1 VSVAGQ
7 DLAPLDDDAL
17 TLLRRRHVGFVFQA
31 FHVLPYLT
39 VSQNV
44 AVPLALLAHTGRE
57 SDERV
62 AAMLDAVGL
71 GDRGASMPRELS
83 GGELQRVAIAR
94 ALVHRPS
101 IVLAD
106 EPTGNL
112 DPSSAAGVI
121 ELLRDRIR
129 GEGAS
134 GMLVTH
140 SRAAA
145 ALADRALD
153 AHERRSRGISMN
165 TVARAVLG
173 GALGPSSR
181 PAGAVRAGDRAR
193 RCARFRRGA
202 GECVGRRRVRR
213 RDEDAVGRSRPRSAR
228 PARGVRRERL
238 PARRA
243 RCGRRGRKPGVEV
256 DARIEGRDEA
266 LRIYGV
272 DAFRAGAITPA
283 LVPTARDALDVL
295 RPGNVFVTPAAASW
309 LGVDEGTLCACRPAC
324 RASPSRSQASPKRR
338 PASATR

>member
-1 VSVAGQ
+1 MIELRSVAKSFAGPRPRVVFANVTLSVAAGEMVAILGESGAGKSTLLNIVAGLDYADAGSVSVTGQ

-62 AAMLDAVGL
+62 ASMLDAVGL

-145 ALADRALD
+145 ALADRALTLTS
-153 AHERRSRGISMN
+153 EGLVESR
-165 TVARAVLG
+165 
-173 GALGPSSR
+173 
-181 PAGAVRAGDRAR
+181 
-193 RCARFRRGA
+193 
-202 GECVGRRRVRR
+202 
-213 RDEDAVGRSRPRSAR
+213 
-228 PARGVRRERL
+228 
-238 PARRA
+238 
-243 RCGRRGRKPGVEV
+243 
-256 DARIEGRDEA
+256 
-266 LRIYGV
+266 
-272 DAFRAGAITPA
+272 
-283 LVPTARDALDVL
+283 
-295 RPGNVFVTPAAASW
+295 
-309 LGVDEGTLCACRPAC
+309 
-324 RASPSRSQASPKRR
+324 
-338 PASATR
+338 

>member
-1 VSVAGQ
+1 LIELRSVAKSFAGPRPRVVFANVTLSVAAGEMVAILGESGAGKSTLLNIVAGLDYADAGSVSVAGQ

-62 AAMLDAVGL
+62 ASMLDAVGL

-121 ELLRDRIR
+121 ELLRDRVR

-145 ALADRALD
+145 ALADRALTLTS
-153 AHERRSRGISMN
+153 EGLVESR
-165 TVARAVLG
+165 
-173 GALGPSSR
+173 
-181 PAGAVRAGDRAR
+181 
-193 RCARFRRGA
+193 
-202 GECVGRRRVRR
+202 
-213 RDEDAVGRSRPRSAR
+213 
-228 PARGVRRERL
+228 
-238 PARRA
+238 
-243 RCGRRGRKPGVEV
+243 
-256 DARIEGRDEA
+256 
-266 LRIYGV
+266 
-272 DAFRAGAITPA
+272 
-283 LVPTARDALDVL
+283 
-295 RPGNVFVTPAAASW
+295 
-309 LGVDEGTLCACRPAC
+309 
-324 RASPSRSQASPKRR
+324 
-338 PASATR
+338 

>member
-1 VSVAGQ
+1 LIELRSVAKSFAGPRPRVVFANVTLSIAAGEMVAILGESGAGKSTLLNIVAGLDYADAGSVSVAGQ

-62 AAMLDAVGL
+62 ASMLDAVGL

-145 ALADRALD
+145 ALADRALTLTS
-153 AHERRSRGISMN
+153 EGLVESR
-165 TVARAVLG
+165 
-173 GALGPSSR
+173 
-181 PAGAVRAGDRAR
+181 
-193 RCARFRRGA
+193 
-202 GECVGRRRVRR
+202 
-213 RDEDAVGRSRPRSAR
+213 
-228 PARGVRRERL
+228 
-238 PARRA
+238 
-243 RCGRRGRKPGVEV
+243 
-256 DARIEGRDEA
+256 
-266 LRIYGV
+266 
-272 DAFRAGAITPA
+272 
-283 LVPTARDALDVL
+283 
-295 RPGNVFVTPAAASW
+295 
-309 LGVDEGTLCACRPAC
+309 
-324 RASPSRSQASPKRR
+324 
-338 PASATR
+338 

>member
-1 VSVAGQ
+1 LIELRSVAKSFAGPRPRVVFANVTLSVAAGEMVAILGESGAGKSTLLNIVAGLDYADAGSVSVAGQ

-31 FHVLPYLT
+31 FHVLPHLT

-62 AAMLDAVGL
+62 ASMLDAVGL

-145 ALADRALD
+145 ALADRALTLTS
-153 AHERRSRGISMN
+153 EGLVESR
-165 TVARAVLG
+165 
-173 GALGPSSR
+173 
-181 PAGAVRAGDRAR
+181 
-193 RCARFRRGA
+193 
-202 GECVGRRRVRR
+202 
-213 RDEDAVGRSRPRSAR
+213 
-228 PARGVRRERL
+228 
-238 PARRA
+238 
-243 RCGRRGRKPGVEV
+243 
-256 DARIEGRDEA
+256 
-266 LRIYGV
+266 
-272 DAFRAGAITPA
+272 
-283 LVPTARDALDVL
+283 
-295 RPGNVFVTPAAASW
+295 
-309 LGVDEGTLCACRPAC
+309 
-324 RASPSRSQASPKRR
+324 
-338 PASATR
+338 

>member
-1 VSVAGQ
+1 LIELRSVAKSFAGPRPRVVFANVTLSVAAGEMVAILGESGAGKSTLLNIVAGLDYADAGSVSVAGQ

-62 AAMLDAVGL
+62 ASMLDAVGL

-145 ALADRALD
+145 ALADRALTLTS
-153 AHERRSRGISMN
+153 EGLVESR
-165 TVARAVLG
+165 
-173 GALGPSSR
+173 
-181 PAGAVRAGDRAR
+181 
-193 RCARFRRGA
+193 
-202 GECVGRRRVRR
+202 
-213 RDEDAVGRSRPRSAR
+213 
-228 PARGVRRERL
+228 
-238 PARRA
+238 
-243 RCGRRGRKPGVEV
+243 
-256 DARIEGRDEA
+256 
-266 LRIYGV
+266 
-272 DAFRAGAITPA
+272 
-283 LVPTARDALDVL
+283 
-295 RPGNVFVTPAAASW
+295 
-309 LGVDEGTLCACRPAC
+309 
-324 RASPSRSQASPKRR
+324 
-338 PASATR
+338 